1 MAKQIFRI
9 VLGIEYDG
17 TAYRGFQKQKNTI
30 KTIQGCLDK
39 ALSQIADQNIV
50 TVCSGRT
57 DAGVHAY
64 CQTIHFD
71 TASIREIKS
80 WIEGGNALLPKD
92 IRIIW
97 AKGVTND
104 FHSRFSA
111 ISRTYRYIIRNS
123 SLPSA
128 LERNQNLWVKENLDL
143 SAMRRASSYL
153 IGENDF
159 SSFRS
164 SSCQSKTPYRNIH
177 SIEVKKKG
185 DLISIEITAN
195 AFLLNMVRIIIGTLL
210 EVGTKKIV
218 PKKVKHILEAKDRRL
233 AGKTSSP
240 KGLYFVGTKYLKK
253 YKVPSILKPVV

>member
-1 MAKQIFRI
+1 MDKYHIK
-9 VLGIEYDG
+9 IEYDG
-17 TAYRGFQKQKNTI
+17 SKFVGWQY
-30 KTIQGCLDK
+30 
-39 ALSQIADQNIV
+39 QNNGISVQEVLQRAFFKFLKEKV
-50 TVCSGRT
+50 TVNASGRT

-64 CQTIHFD
+64 CQIIHFD

-97 AKGVTND
+97 AKRVNND

-153 IGENDF
+153 LGENDF

-177 SIEVKKKG
+177 SIEVKKKR
-185 DLISIEITAN
+185 DLISIEVTAN

-218 PKKVKHILEAKDRRL
+218 PKKVKHILDAKDRRL

-253 YKVPSILKPVV
+253 YKVPSISKPVV

>member
-9 VLGIEYDG
+9 VLGIEYEG
-17 TAYRGFQKQKNTI
+17 TAYRGFQKQKNTT

-39 ALSQIADQNIV
+39 ALSQIADQNIL

-97 AKGVTND
+97 AKGVNND

-195 AFLLNMVRIIIGTLL
+195 AFLLNMVRIITGTLL
-210 EVGTKKIV
+210 ETGLNKIP
-218 PKKVKHILEAKDRRL
+218 PKKVKKILDAKDRRL
-233 AGKTSSP
+233 AGKTASP
-240 KGLYFVGTKYLKK
+240 KGLYFVRTEYLKK
-253 YKVPSILKPVV
+253 YKIPNFSNFVI